1 MRKTAAFLL
10 AAALLLS
17 GCGAAPPPEP
27 LPGPAE
33 AEPEYYY
40 RLRAS
45 ELPDG
50 LSVSAAAVHDGSVY
64 IAASGSEVV
73 SEGGTDRMVFS
84 AELLRLDTGTGSINT
99 LSGLQTGGST
109 DVLVQDMAVC
119 GDIWLLLS
127 RRGEAESLLQ
137 RLSPDGAVLGEWPQ
151 EHFTDAGLHI
161 SGLAAL
167 PGSLCILCDGA
178 DGSQL
183 RVFDI
188 SGTEPL
194 FCGSAAVPSGCLVEA
209 AGDGLL
215 LGRQGET
222 GYVLLPFDT
231 ERLEP
236 GDEVQ
241 TVVAADRHLV
251 SPEGSIYLETS
262 STLMEYDGGS
272 VSPLLSYVSC
282 GVSSVPLCAAG
293 SGTFFTAEPCG
304 LLERA
309 ENTGDVSRITLA
321 VTRQDDAMSAYLTEL
336 AARFNSEGRAFRI
349 ELLDYTIYNVGGD
362 GLAGTVR
369 LAADMLEGRFP
380 DMLML
385 SGLPVQAWAKRGLL
399 LDIDPFIDADFDR
412 SELYDNWLHAAELD
426 GGLYCL
432 PVGWSVWAAGA
443 SHAHADGYEGLSF
456 ADVDAI
462 MSADPMLEYAF
473 SQGISRQAFLETAL
487 SFNASALMDWESR
500 TCDFT
505 SGLFEDIL
513 RYAAMQ
519 PEEAVSG
526 DNDGFGFEWDYDEAA
541 MLASGRQLFYVGS
554 AEPGSMQLF
563 SERLGEDFTLCG
575 FPGEGRG
582 LAVEPLCPVGVSA
595 ATEHPDECREFL
607 KTLLTDSG
615 ILRRDAAGL
624 SATERNGLA
633 AFEAAEV
640 IYGMDAEALGIIADA
655 AAPYFAGEKSAPDV
669 AAEVQSRVATYM
681 AEQG

>member
-73 SEGGTDRMVFS
+73 SECGADRMVFS

-183 RVFDI
+183 RVFDV
-188 SGTEPL
+188 SGTEPA

-241 TVVAADRHLV
+241 TVVAA
-251 SPEGSIYLETS
+251 
-262 STLMEYDGGS
+262 
-272 VSPLLSYVSC
+272 LLSYVSC

-309 ENTGDVSRITLA
+309 ENTGGMSRITLA

-349 ELLDYTIYNVGGD
+349 ELLDYTVYNVGGD

-369 LAADMLEGRFP
+369 LAADMLDGRFP
-380 DMLML
+380 DLLML

-462 MSADPMLEYAF
+462 MAADPRLEYAF
-473 SQGISRQAFLETAL
+473 SQGISRQTFLETAL
-487 SFNASALMDWESR
+487 SFNAAALMDWEAG

-624 SATERNGLA
+624 SATERKGLA

>member
-1 MRKTAAFLL
+1 MRKIITFLL

-17 GCGAAPPPEP
+17 GCGAAQPPEP

-33 AEPEYYY
+33 AEHEYYY
-40 RLRAS
+40 SLRAS

-64 IAASGSEVV
+64 IAASRTEVV
-73 SEGGTDRMVFS
+73 SEDGADRMVFS

-99 LSGLQTGGST
+99 LSDLQTGGST
-109 DVLVQDMAVC
+109 DVLVQDMAVS

-137 RLSPDGAVLGEWPQ
+137 RLSPDGAVLGEWTQ

-161 SGLAAL
+161 SGIAAL

-183 RVFDI
+183 RVFDV
-188 SGTEPL
+188 SGAEPVL
-194 FCGSAAVPSGCLVEA
+194 SGSAAVPSGCLVEA

-222 GYVLLPFDT
+222 GYVLLPFDV

-236 GDEVQ
+236 GEEVQ
-241 TVVAADRHLV
+241 TGVAVDRHLV
-251 SPEGSIYLETS
+251 SPDGSIYLETS

-282 GVSSVPLCAAG
+282 GVTSVPLCAAG
-293 SGTFFTAEPCG
+293 NGTFFTAEPCG

-321 VTRQDDAMSAYLTEL
+321 VTRQDDAMSAYLMEL
-336 AARFNSEGRAFRI
+336 AARFNSEGRGFRI
-349 ELLDYTIYNVGGD
+349 ELLDYTVYNVGGD
-362 GLAGTVR
+362 DLAGTVR

-380 DMLML
+380 DLLML

-399 LDIDPFIDADFDR
+399 LDINPFIDADFDR

-426 GGLYCL
+426 GGLYWL

-443 SHAHADGYEGLSF
+443 SHAHADGYESLSF

-462 MSADPMLEYAF
+462 MAADPRLEYAF
-473 SQGISRQAFLETAL
+473 SQGTSRQAFLETAL
-487 SFNASALMDWESR
+487 SFNASALMDWDTG

-541 MLASGRQLFYVGS
+541 MLASGRQLFYVGG
-554 AEPGSMQLF
+554 AEPGFMQLF

-615 ILRRDAAGL
+615 IFRRDADGL
-624 SATERNGLA
+624 SVSEQKGLA
-633 AFEAAEV
+633 AFEAADV
-640 IYGMDAEALGIIADA
+640 LYGMDAEAMGIIVDA
-655 AAPYFAGEKSAPDV
+655 AAPYFAGEKTADDA
-669 AAEVQSRVATYM
+669 AAEVQSRVSTYM

>member
-17 GCGAAPPPEP
+17 GCGAAPPPGP
-27 LPGPAE
+27 MPGPAE
-33 AEPEYYY
+33 AEPEYHY

-73 SEGGTDRMVFS
+73 SEGGADRMVFS

-183 RVFDI
+183 RVFDV
-188 SGTEPL
+188 SGTEPV

-236 GDEVQ
+236 GGEVQ
-241 TVVAADRHLV
+241 TGVAADRHLV

-262 STLMEYDGGS
+262 STLMEYGGGS

-309 ENTGDVSRITLA
+309 ENTGGMSRITLA

-336 AARFNSEGRAFRI
+336 AARFNSEGRGFRI

-473 SQGISRQAFLETAL
+473 SQGISRQAFLKTAL
-487 SFNASALMDWESR
+487 SFNASALMDWEAG

-541 MLASGRQLFYVGS
+541 MLASGRQLFCIGS
-554 AEPGSMQLF
+554 AEPGFMQLF

-607 KTLLTDSG
+607 KALLTDSG
-615 ILRRDAAGL
+615 ILRRDTAGL
-624 SATERNGLA
+624 SATERKGLA

-640 IYGMDAEALGIIADA
+640 LYGMDAEALGIIADA

>member
-231 ERLEP
+231 ERLER
-236 GDEVQ
+236 GEEVQ
-241 TVVAADRHLV
+241 TGVAADRHLV

-282 GVSSVPLCAAG
+282 GVRSVPLCAAG

-412 SELYDNWLHAAELD
+412 SELYDNWLHAAVLD

-526 DNDGFGFEWDYDEAA
+526 DNDGFGFKWDYDEAA

-615 ILRRDAAGL
+615 IFRRDAKGL
-624 SATERNGLA
+624 SATGRKGLA

>member
-1 MRKTAAFLL
+1 MRKIITFLL

-17 GCGAAPPPEP
+17 GCGAAQPPEP

-33 AEPEYYY
+33 AEHEYYY
-40 RLRAS
+40 SLRAS

-64 IAASGSEVV
+64 IAASRTEVV
-73 SEGGTDRMVFS
+73 SEVGADRMVFS

-99 LSGLQTGGST
+99 LSDLQTGGST
-109 DVLVQDMAVC
+109 DVLVQDMAVS

-137 RLSPDGAVLGEWPQ
+137 RLSPDGAVLGEWLQ

-183 RVFDI
+183 RVFDV
-188 SGTEPL
+188 SGAEPV
-194 FCGSAAVPSGCLVEA
+194 FSGSAAVPSGCLVEA

-222 GYVLLPFDT
+222 GYVLLPFDV
-231 ERLEP
+231 EQLEP
-236 GDEVQ
+236 GEEVQ
-241 TVVAADRHLV
+241 TGVAVDRHLV
-251 SPEGSIYLETS
+251 SPDGSIYLETS

-282 GVSSVPLCAAG
+282 GVASVPLCATDDGA
-293 SGTFFTAEPCG
+293 FFTAEPCG

-321 VTRQDDAMSAYLTEL
+321 VTRQDDAMSAYLMEL
-336 AARFNSEGRAFRI
+336 AARFNSEGRGFRI
-349 ELLDYTIYNVGGD
+349 ELLDYTVYNVGGD
-362 GLAGTVR
+362 DLAGTVR

-380 DMLML
+380 DLLML

-399 LDIDPFIDADFDR
+399 LDINPFIDADFDR

-426 GGLYCL
+426 GGLYWL

-443 SHAHADGYEGLSF
+443 SHAHADGYESLSF

-462 MSADPMLEYAF
+462 MAADPRLEYAF

-487 SFNASALMDWESR
+487 SFNAAALMDWDTG

-541 MLASGRQLFYVGS
+541 MLASGRQLFYVGG
-554 AEPGSMQLF
+554 AEPGFMQLF

-615 ILRRDAAGL
+615 IFRRDADGL
-624 SATERNGLA
+624 SVSEQKGLA
-633 AFEAAEV
+633 AFEAADV
-640 IYGMDAEALGIIADA
+640 LYGMDAEAMGIIVDA
-655 AAPYFAGEKSAPDV
+655 AAPYFAGEKTADDA
-669 AAEVQSRVATYM
+669 AAEVQSRVSTYM